1 MAFKTAQAVALAAL
15 LAFSPIARAADP
27 GCNNPGEHMCA
38 IIFVS
43 TIFAFPSGPDGPGP
57 DGDSFA
63 DVVNGNCD
71 TIVTSGGLEPQSPGF
86 SGDFQTAFSF
96 TVHAEAGFVR
106 SLQLFCIRALA

>member
-1 MAFKTAQAVALAAL
+1 MAFKTARAVALAAL
-15 LAFSPIARAADP
+15 LAFSPIALASDL

-38 IIFVS
+38 IVFVS

-57 DGDSFA
+57 DDDSFA

-86 SGDFQTAFSF
+86 SGDFQTAFGF
-96 TVHAEAGFVR
+96 TVHVEAGFNPARTV
-106 SLQLFCIRALA
+106 L